1 MFAATSSATTTGTKA
16 ETEAMARR
24 RKANRNRIDGW
35 LVLDKPVGIT
45 SNDALTRLKK
55 IFHPEKVGHAGTLD
69 PLASGLL
76 PVAFGE
82 ATKTVSFAMDGRKVY
97 RFTACWGEATETDDT
112 EGGVIETSDRR
123 PSAAEIAAVLPEFRG
138 TILQV
143 PPKFSAIKVDGA
155 RAYDLARDGEDVE
168 LAPREIDVH
177 RLDLVACPDADHAVF
192 EAECGKGTYVRALAR
207 DIARRL
213 GTCAHVAELRRLVV
227 GPFDE
232 GDMIPLETLEEL
244 GHCAPGGG
252 LTGAH
257 ADFVLPVATALDD
270 IPALAVSRQDAAR
283 LRRGQG
289 VLLRGRDAPAF
300 SGLVSV
306 TTQGELV
313 AIGEIER
320 GELLPRRVFNL
331 ASDASGVTISERT

>member
-1 MFAATSSATTTGTKA
+1 
-16 ETEAMARR
+16 MARR
-24 RKANRNRIDGW
+24 RKAARNRIDGW

-45 SNDALTRLKK
+45 SNEALTRLKK
-55 IFHPEKVGHAGTLD
+55 ILHPEKVGHAGTLD

-97 RFTACWGEATETDDT
+97 RFTVRWGEATETDDT
-112 EGGVIETSDRR
+112 EGPVVATSDAR
-123 PSAAEIAAVLPEFRG
+123 PAAAEIAAVLAEFTG

-143 PPKFSAIKVDGA
+143 PPKYSAIKVDGA
-155 RAYDLARDGEDVE
+155 RAYDLARGGEEVE
-168 LAPREIDVH
+168 LAAREIDIH
-177 RLDLVACPDADHAVF
+177 RLDLVDCPDRDHAVF

-207 DIARRL
+207 DIAERL
-213 GTCAHVAELRRLVV
+213 GTCGHVAALRRLVV

-232 GDMIPLETLEEL
+232 EDMIPLETLEEL
-244 GHCAPGGG
+244 GQCAPGMG
-252 LTGAH
+252 LAEAH
-257 ADFVLPVATALDD
+257 ADFILPVETALDD

-331 ASDASGVTISERT
+331 APDTSGADIVERT

>member
-1 MFAATSSATTTGTKA
+1 MRTARTGTG
-16 ETEAMARR
+16 TDAMGRR
-24 RKANRNRIDGW
+24 SKANRNRIDGW

-97 RFTACWGEATETDDT
+97 RFTARWGEATETDDT
-112 EGGVIETSDRR
+112 EGEVVETCQIR
-123 PSAAEIAAVLPEFRG
+123 PSAADITAILPEFRG
-138 TILQV
+138 TISQV
-143 PPKFSAIKVDGA
+143 PPKYSAIKVDGA
-155 RAYDLARDGEDVE
+155 RAYDLARDGETVE
-168 LAPREIDVH
+168 LAARDIEVH
-177 RLDLVACPDADHAVF
+177 RLDLVECPDPDHAVF

-232 GDMIPLETLEEL
+232 ADMIPLETLEEL
-244 GHCAPGGG
+244 GQCAPGGG

-289 VLLRGRDAPAF
+289 VLLRGRDAPA
-300 SGLVSV
+300 STGLVSV
-306 TTQGELV
+306 TTHGELV
-313 AIGEIER
+313 AIGEVER

-331 ASDASGVTISERT
+331 AEDTSTATIVERTTDVDYR

>member
-1 MFAATSSATTTGTKA
+1 
-16 ETEAMARR
+16 MARQ
-24 RKANRNRIDGW
+24 RKKKGRPVSGW
-35 LVLDKPVGIT
+35 VVFDKPKGMGST
-45 SNDALTRLKK
+45 DAVAK
-55 IFHPEKVGHAGTLD
+55 IKWLYGAEKAGHAGTLD

-97 RFTACWGEATETDDT
+97 RFTVRWGEATETDDT
-112 EGGVIETSDRR
+112 EGPVVATSDAR
-123 PSAAEIAAVLPEFRG
+123 PAAAEIAAVLAEFTG

-143 PPKFSAIKVDGA
+143 PPKYSAIKVDGA
-155 RAYDLARDGEDVE
+155 RAYDLARGGEEVE
-168 LAPREIDVH
+168 LAAREIDIH
-177 RLDLVACPDADHAVF
+177 RLDLVDCPDRDHAVF

-207 DIARRL
+207 DIAERL
-213 GTCAHVAELRRLVV
+213 GTCGHVAALRRLVV

-232 GDMIPLETLEEL
+232 EDMIPLETLEEL
-244 GHCAPGGG
+244 GQCAPGMG
-252 LTGAH
+252 LTEAH
-257 ADFVLPVATALDD
+257 ADFILPVETALDD

-331 ASDASGVTISERT
+331 APDMSGADIVERT